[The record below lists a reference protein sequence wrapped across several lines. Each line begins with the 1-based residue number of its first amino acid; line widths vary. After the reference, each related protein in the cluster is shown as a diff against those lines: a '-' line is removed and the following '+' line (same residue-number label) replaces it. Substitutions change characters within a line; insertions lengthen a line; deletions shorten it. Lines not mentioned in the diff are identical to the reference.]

1 MEHDWEF
8 YYAKYADPNYK
19 ENLYKSDQYQ
29 LDKLESA
36 ERWRKANDYKTP
48 MPLSNGR
55 MTTGWLKLPGKISDG
70 ICRILL
76 IIITPHFGLWIRIGQ

>member
-1 MEHDWEF
+1 MKVLN
-8 YYAKYADPNYK
+8 AGVR
-19 ENLYKSDQYQ
+19 LMII
-29 LDKLESA
+29 
-36 ERWRKANDYKTP
+36 KTP
-48 MPLSNGR
+48 MPLSIGR